1 MSRPSARAWR
11 ESALVFDCQGDELLG
26 VLSSPA
32 AGVPASGVGVLI
44 VVGGPQYRAGSH
56 RQFVQ
61 LARTLA
67 AQGHEC
73 LRFDYRGMGDS
84 SGAARDFEQ
93 VDADIEAAVQALR
106 RERPTLRKLVLW
118 GLCDGASA
126 SLLYLHTQ
134 RAHAEIDGLVLL
146 NPWVRSEDSLAKTQV
161 KHYYT
166 QRLREK
172 AFWLKLLRGGVG
184 LGALGGLLS
193 SLRRLWRSRP
203 AGDGSQDAAS
213 SPRYQQRMMAAWSRF
228 TGPVLLVLSGQD
240 LVARECADFLA
251 SAATVRSHGPLMSRL
266 GTTLHEAPAADHTF
280 SSLAESAQ
288 LEQTLLQWLARHIVP
303 AASLPLARPS
313 P

>member
-1 MSRPSARAWR
+1 MSRASASPYR
-11 ESALVFDCQGDELLG
+11 ETALVFDCEGEQLLG

-32 AGVPASGVGVLI
+32 AGVPASGIGVLI
-44 VVGGPQYRAGSH
+44 IVGGPQYRAGSH

-84 SGAARDFEQ
+84 SGTARDFEQ
-93 VDADIEAAVQALR
+93 VDADIAAALQALR
-106 RERPTLRKLVLW
+106 HERPALRKLVLW

-134 RAHAEIDGLVLL
+134 RAHAEVDGLVLL
-146 NPWVRSEDSLAKTQV
+146 NPWVRSEDSLAKAQV

-184 LGALGGLLS
+184 LGAVTGLLS
-193 SLRRLWRSRP
+193 SLRRLWGGGSQST
-203 AGDGSQDAAS
+203 GDGTPNTAPSLS
-213 SPRYQQRMMAAWSRF
+213 YQQRMMAAWSRY

-251 SAATVRSHGPLMSRL
+251 SAATVRAHGPLMSRL

-280 SSLAESAQ
+280 SSLAEAAR
-288 LEQTLLQWLARHIVP
+288 LEQAIVQWLARSVVP
-303 AASLPLARPS
+303 A
-313 P
+313 